1 MAPNAANADRAGDRC
16 RPRHACQTPKHLKD
30 IALVVAAFLFF
41 EEHISLILIEGWAVT
56 MSLNASLL
64 VLPTGAAVAADDV
77 ARVVAELTAIHGVG
91 RVVADAGLA
100 PADWDKSA
108 YDTALA
114 TIEGERAALRAKL
127 ADLDRAEAGVRD
139 SLALNLQLVATVEG
153 GRGRDKP

>member
-16 RPRHACQTPKHLKD
+16 RPRHACQIPKHLKD

-77 ARVVAELTAIHGVG
+77 ARVVA
-91 RVVADAGLA
+91 DAGLA

-108 YDTALA
+108 YATALA

-139 SLALNLQLVATVEG
+139 SLALNLQLVANVEG